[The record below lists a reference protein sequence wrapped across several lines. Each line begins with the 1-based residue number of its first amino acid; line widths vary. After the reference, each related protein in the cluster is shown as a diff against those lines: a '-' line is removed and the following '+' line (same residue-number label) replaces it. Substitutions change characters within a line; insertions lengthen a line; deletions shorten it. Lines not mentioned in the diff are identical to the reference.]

1 METDSDLV
9 QQRGRLGRQQTL
21 ESRHA
26 GPVCCNAWILIMVS
40 LGMGRGLSQGY
51 RGSRPR
57 PWPKVGAEVCTFRPR
72 RAQAPGPI
80 PKETMMRFYNQAHAF
95 YCGVDLHART
105 MYLCILDQAGTI
117 VLHQDLPA
125 ERASFLEAIA
135 PYREGLV
142 VACECLFCWYWLADL
157 CQAEKIPFVLG
168 HALYMKAIHGGKSK
182 DDKIDS
188 KKIALLLRGGNL
200 PISYAYPQGLRETR
214 DLLRRRMYLVHKR
227 AEVVAHVVN
236 TNSQYNLPPFGKK
249 LIYARNRQAL
259 KIAERFA
266 DGSVRQNVAL
276 DLRLLD
282 SLDELIGDVELYLDR
297 TVKVDDADTFYRLRS
312 IPGVGKILAL
322 VLFYEIHDI
331 HRFASAGKF
340 LSYAR
345 LIRPKKTSA
354 GKVTGGGGAK
364 IGNAHLKWAF
374 SEAACLLAR
383 ESDQAKRFLARK
395 EKPHGKAKAL
405 GILAARLGRSVYH
418 MLRQKKAFDPMR
430 FWNGEPGV
438 TPARLQKSAVKRPGR
453 AKGSRCVLEA

>member
-1 METDSDLV
+1 
-9 QQRGRLGRQQTL
+9 
-21 ESRHA
+21 
-26 GPVCCNAWILIMVS
+26 
-40 LGMGRGLSQGY
+40 
-51 RGSRPR
+51 
-57 PWPKVGAEVCTFRPR
+57 
-72 RAQAPGPI
+72 
-80 PKETMMRFYNQAHAF
+80 MMRFYNQPHRF

-105 MYLCILDQAGTI
+105 MYLCILDQAGTV
-117 VLHQDLPA
+117 VLHKEVPA
-125 ERASFLEAIA
+125 DPDAFLEAIA
-135 PYREGLV
+135 PFRDGLV

-157 CQAEKIPFVLG
+157 CQAENLAFVLG

-188 KKIALLLRGGNL
+188 KKIAQLLRGGNL
-200 PISYAYPQGLRETR
+200 PMAYAYPRGLRETR

-259 KIAERFA
+259 KIAERFVDA
-266 DGSVRQNVAL
+266 SVHQNVEL

-297 TVKVDDADTFYRLRS
+297 TVKVDDADAFYRLRS

-331 HRFASAGKF
+331 RRFAGEGEF

-345 LIRPKKTSA
+345 LVRPQKTSA
-354 GKVTGGGGAK
+354 GKVTGGGGGK

-374 SEAACLLAR
+374 SEAACL
-383 ESDQAKRFLARK
+383 
-395 EKPHGKAKAL
+395 
-405 GILAARLGRSVYH
+405 GI
-418 MLRQKKAFDPMR
+418 PC
-430 FWNGEPGV
+430 PG
-438 TPARLQKSAVKRPGR
+438 ARLQSRTPLPQAQRLSAVRPFDRHEKLHPGQGR
-453 AKGSRCVLEA
+453 TGRSSRRKTMRIT

>member
-1 METDSDLV
+1 
-9 QQRGRLGRQQTL
+9 
-21 ESRHA
+21 
-26 GPVCCNAWILIMVS
+26 
-40 LGMGRGLSQGY
+40 
-51 RGSRPR
+51 
-57 PWPKVGAEVCTFRPR
+57 
-72 RAQAPGPI
+72 
-80 PKETMMRFYNQAHAF
+80 MRFYNQAHAF

-105 MYLCILDQAGTI
+105 MYLCILNQAGTI
-117 VLHQDLPA
+117 VLHQDLPVEPA
-125 ERASFLEAIA
+125 AFLEAIA

-157 CQAEKIPFVLG
+157 CQAEKITFVLG

-200 PISYAYPQGLRETR
+200 PISYAYPKGLRETR

-266 DGSVRQNVAL
+266 DESVRQNVDL
-276 DLRLLD
+276 DLCLLD

-331 HRFASAGKF
+331 NRFGREGEF

-354 GKVTGGGGAK
+354 GKVTGGGGGK

-395 EKPHGKAKAL
+395 EKQHGKAKAL
-405 GILAARLGRSVYH
+405 GILAARLGRAVYH
-418 MLRQKKAFDPMR
+418 MLRQKKAFDPIR

-438 TPARLQKSAVKRPGR
+438 TPARLKKSA
-453 AKGSRCVLEA
+453 AKPRRRSKIGRCVLEA